1 MTHSIEQEVA
11 VLPTADALAFAPLH
25 KRHFGTA
32 IGVAAA
38 VVVSGFTLLDLVV
51 HPNDGGV
58 VGLLAQFF
66 AGYTVSLQG
75 ALIGGLWAFF
85 VGFIGGWFVAFCRN
99 FALAAAIF
107 WVRAKANLTASR
119 DFLDHI

>member
-1 MTHSIEQEVA
+1 MTQQFEQELTA
-11 VLPTADALAFAPLH
+11 LPREDALAFAPLH

-38 VVVSGFTLLDLVV
+38 VVVSGLTIVDLLV
-51 HPNDGGV
+51 HPGDGGM

-66 AGYTVSLQG
+66 RGYSISPIG
-75 ALIGGLWAFF
+75 AVIGGLWAFF
-85 VGFIGGWFVAFCRN
+85 VGFVAGWFVAFCRN

-107 WVRAKANLTASR
+107 WVRAKANMGASR

>member
-1 MTHSIEQEVA
+1 MTHPFESEA
-11 VLPTADALAFAPLH
+11 PALPARDALAFAPLH

-38 VVVSGFTLLDLVV
+38 VVVSGLTLVDVAMGRAETSPLWLLTQYFARYQVSWRGVLV
-51 HPNDGGV
+51 
-58 VGLLAQFF
+58 
-66 AGYTVSLQG
+66 
-75 ALIGGLWAFF
+75 GGLWAFF
-85 VGFIGGWFVAFCRN
+85 VGFVAGWFVAFCRN

-107 WVRAKANLTASR
+107 WVRAKANLAASR

>member
-1 MTHSIEQEVA
+1 MTHPFEHEA
-11 VLPTADALAFAPLH
+11 TALPVEDALAFAPLH

-38 VVVSGFTLLDLVV
+38 VVVAGFTLLDLVV
-51 HPNDGGV
+51 HPGDGGAI
-58 VGLLAQFF
+58 GLLAQYF

-75 ALIGGLWAFF
+75 ALIGALWAFF
-85 VGFIGGWFVAFCRN
+85 VGFIAGWFVAFCRN